1 MFRAYCRRMK
11 LAEIRP
17 TGESVCAPQEGAQMI
32 ASFGVARL
40 VKKTDGQIELIG
52 GPAEDHADACDWC
65 SLLAHEVVFTWAP
78 QFTQPN
84 GPR

>member
-1 MFRAYCRRMK
+1 MK

-52 GPAEDHADACDWC
+52 GTAEDHADACDWC